1 MSATLPV
8 PISPVVL
15 AWARQDSGYTP
26 ERVAERL
33 QVSTERVSEWEQGQR
48 SPTFRQVENLAKFY
62 HRPLSLFFQPTL
74 PSVTPLAAE
83 YRRLPNV
90 RPGAESPELRL
101 AVRTMS
107 ARRETMIELLD
118 ELGGTAPTFELSAR
132 LSESPAVAGAR
143 LRSALALDLAT
154 QLGWPNVWHA
164 WAGWRAAVEN
174 IGVLV
179 FLFSKV
185 VLAEARGVSL
195 LRFPLPVAGVN
206 SKEIP
211 EVRIYTLVHEVVHL
225 MLAMGKE
232 EVPAANEHRS
242 SGDWEA
248 VERFAEEAASHALV
262 PEDAL
267 FQGIADA
274 RLPQHGW
281 DIGDVQKLA
290 RRFKISALAMA
301 TRLRAS
307 GIFTW
312 TKYQAWRNAWE
323 AFVATLPARKG
334 GFAHPVTTA
343 LGRAGRPFVTTVLE
357 ALAANRIDSV
367 AAARHLDL
375 KFDHFEKLR
384 GALLNRP
391 GEGGGDE

>member
-15 AWARQDSGYTP
+15 AWARQDSGYTS

-33 QVSTERVSEWEQGQR
+33 QVSAERVSEWEQGRR

-62 HRPLSLFFQPTL
+62 HRPLSLFFQPSL
-74 PSVTPLAAE
+74 PSITPLAAE

-118 ELGGTAPTFELSAR
+118 ELGGTMPEFELSAR
-132 LSESPAVAGAR
+132 LNESPADVGAR
-143 LRSALALDLAT
+143 LRSALALDVTA
-154 QLGWPNVWHA
+154 QLNWPNEWRA

-179 FLFSKV
+179 FQFPKV
-185 VLAEARGVSL
+185 ALDEVRGVSL

-211 EVRIYTLVHEVVHL
+211 ETRIYTLIHEVVHL

-232 EVPAANEHRS
+232 EVPAEREHRS

-248 VERFAEEAASHALV
+248 VERFAEESASHALV

-267 FQGIADA
+267 FRAITDA
-274 RLPQHGW
+274 RLPQNDW

-307 GIFTW
+307 GVFTW
-312 TKYQAWRNAWE
+312 AKYRAWRNDWE
-323 AFVATLPARKG
+323 AWVATLPARKG
-334 GFAHPVTTA
+334 GFAHPVA
-343 LGRAGRPFVTTVLE
+343 NAIGRAGRPFVTTVLE

-384 GALLNRP
+384 GALLNHP
-391 GEGGGDE
+391 GEGGSDE

>member
-1 MSATLPV
+1 MSAALPI

-26 ERVAERL
+26 ERVAKRL
-33 QVSTERVSEWEQGQR
+33 HVTTERVSEWEQGQR

-74 PSVTPLAAE
+74 PSITSLAAE

-118 ELGGTAPTFELSAR
+118 ELDGTMPAFELSAR
-132 LSESPAVAGAR
+132 LNESPADVGAR
-143 LRSALALDLAT
+143 LRPALALDLAT
-154 QLGWPNVWHA
+154 QLGWPNASHA

-179 FLFSKV
+179 FQFPKV
-185 VLAEARGVSL
+185 PLDEVRGVSL

-211 EVRIYTLVHEVVHL
+211 EARIYTLVHEVVHL

-242 SGDWEA
+242 PRDWEA
-248 VERFAEEAASHALV
+248 VERFAEEAASHTLV
-262 PEDAL
+262 PEGAL
-267 FQGIADA
+267 FQAITGA

-307 GIFTW
+307 GVLTW
-312 TKYQAWRNAWE
+312 AKYRAWRSAWE
-323 AFVATLPARKG
+323 AWVATLPARKG
-334 GFAHPVTTA
+334 GFSHPVTTA
-343 LGRAGRPFVTTVLE
+343 IGRAGRPFVTTVLE

-367 AAARHLDL
+367 AAARHLAL
-375 KFDHFEKLR
+375 KYDHFEKLR
-384 GALLNRP
+384 GALLTHP
-391 GEGGGDE
+391 GEGGDNE